1 MSFQTKAIIVNYV
14 LLQSSKHKQT
24 LNKSPALFYVALYK
38 KLNILTDELQKH
50 HYLWCKFEQKVGLY
64 FNVQQ
69 FDNELL
75 YKSWLT
81 TVTLRGECHI
91 WVSSAFWDLWNVL
104 SFQSSNFA
112 LCSFNSIHFYLST
125 VKFLY
130 VQSIF
135 DS

>member
-91 WVSSAFWDLWNVL
+91 WVSSAFWICGMCYR
-104 SFQSSNFA
+104 SNQA
-112 LCSFNSIHFYLST
+112 ILLYVHLTQIHFYLST